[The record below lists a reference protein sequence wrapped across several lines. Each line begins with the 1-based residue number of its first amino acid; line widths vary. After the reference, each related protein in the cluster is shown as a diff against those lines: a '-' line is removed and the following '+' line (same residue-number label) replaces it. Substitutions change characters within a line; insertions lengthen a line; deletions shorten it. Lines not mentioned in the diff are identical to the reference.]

1 LLDVANQNHI
11 TNRQAYIQILNQA
24 KGWVPTPVKNNQLID
39 YQTAPSSYEEPFF
52 IADYY
57 AEKQFS
63 SSQLHSSRNSHINQH
78 GYRSK

>member
-24 KGWVPTPVKNNQLID
+24 KGWVPTPVKNNRLVD

-52 IADYY
+52 IADY

-63 SSQLHSSRNSHINQH
+63 SPQRQSSHSSHINQH